1 MVRIVCFVM
10 LLAGPL
16 SAEVPLG
23 EHPAFQTR
31 FGLLQVHQVS
41 EFEQGLSWNGQ
52 PIQGASDFRLSI
64 AGAWG
69 LPGTELD
76 WVLIAANH
84 GGNMCPGTWFLGRV
98 DRLGIALSERFG
110 DCAGGRVLDLRVFP
124 AEIQIDIPHPD
135 IAIDVQTIRFTGA
148 SLTVT
153 LAEPVL
159 GEGQAGQGD
168 PRRWLGQHPMAA
180 LRDPDEQA
188 RFLTIM
194 PENAFRLMVR
204 QIGGPGGPTIERDG
218 WVLGAACMAHQCN
231 AYAAVWGIRLAD
243 GAAAATLL
251 EAGGRDQHY
260 GVAAD
265 PAFQRFVAENRF

>member
-1 MVRIVCFVM
+1 MVRIFCFVM

-16 SAEVPLG
+16 AAEVPLG
-23 EHPAFQTR
+23 DHPVFQTR
-31 FGLLQVHQVS
+31 FGLLQVERASQ
-41 EFEQGLSWNGQ
+41 FEQVLSWNGQ
-52 PIQGASDFRLSI
+52 RLQGVNDYGLAI

-69 LPGTELD
+69 LPDTQID

-84 GGNMCPGTWFLGRV
+84 GGNMCPGTWFLARVDPQGITVSDRFGECAAGRV
-98 DRLGIALSERFG
+98 ND
-110 DCAGGRVLDLRVFP
+110 VRVF
-124 AEIQIDIPHPD
+124 ADYIQIDIPHPD
-135 IAIDVQTIRFTGA
+135 IAIDYQTIDYLGGD
-148 SLTVT
+148 LYIT

-159 GEGQAGQGD
+159 GEGEAGQGD

-194 PENAFRLMVR
+194 SEDAFRLMVH
-204 QIGGPGGPTIERDG
+204 QIGGPGGPTIQRDG
-218 WVLGAACMAHQCN
+218 WVLSAACMAHQCN
-231 AYAAVWGIRLAD
+231 AYAAIWGIRLAD

-251 EAGGRDQHY
+251 EAGGRDQHF
-260 GVAAD
+260 GLAAD